1 MPHGGLESAVRQNKG
16 EMDGMNTGTRVV
28 NVAFMGSELVTII
41 YDARWLLAVITLCVV
56 ADFWYGWSESRKRY
70 EAAREKKDKI
80 VMAQYKW
87 RTSRAVR
94 RTMNKL
100 IDYIMWVSLG
110 VFTGFALLRP
120 LGVDYMLGGIAAT
133 AIAIGCEAK
142 SFIGHF
148 FYLHGVRI
156 EQKSVGGFLKA
167 FVVAFAKRKNADV
180 GEALEDAFDDSI
192 TDKKEV
198 KR

>member
-1 MPHGGLESAVRQNKG
+1 MVENYT
-16 EMDGMNTGTRVV
+16 GMNTGTKFIGI
-28 NVAFMGSELVTII
+28 AFMGNELVQII

-70 EAAREKKDKI
+70 EAAREKKDNI
-80 VMAQYKW
+80 VMSQYRW
-87 RTSRAVR
+87 RTSSAIR

-110 VFTGFALLRP
+110 AFTGFALLRP

-148 FYLHGVRI
+148 FYLHGIRI
-156 EQKSVGGFLKA
+156 EQKGVTGFLKA
-167 FVVAFAKRKNADV
+167 FAVAFAKRKNADV
-180 GEALEDAFDDSI
+180 GEALEDALEGEKG
-192 TDKKEV
+192 KKV
-198 KR
+198 KQ

>member
-1 MPHGGLESAVRQNKG
+1 
-16 EMDGMNTGTRVV
+16 MDVTGNTGTRVLTLSL
-28 NVAFMGSELVTII
+28 FGGELAGII
-41 YDARWLLAVITLCVV
+41 SDSRWMLLAIFLCVA
-56 ADFWYGWSESRKRY
+56 ADFRYGWGESSLRFERAKRKG
-70 EAAREKKDKI
+70 DKV

-94 RTMNKL
+94 RTVNKL
-100 IDYIMWVSLG
+100 VDYIMWVSLG

-120 LGVDYMLGGIAAT
+120 LGADYMLGGIAAT

-148 FYLHGVRI
+148 FYLHGIRI

-167 FVVAFAKRKNADV
+167 FVVAFAKRKNADI
-180 GEALEDAFDDSI
+180 GEALEDALEEKSE
-192 TDKKEV
+192 K
-198 KR
+198 

>member
-1 MPHGGLESAVRQNKG
+1 MVESYT
-16 EMDGMNTGTRVV
+16 GMNTGTRLAGFVL
-28 NVAFMGSELVTII
+28 MGNEMVQII
-41 YDARWLLAVITLCVV
+41 YDARWLLALITLCVV

-70 EAAREKKDKI
+70 EAARAKKDKI
-80 VMAQYKW
+80 VMSQYRW

-100 IDYIMWVSLG
+100 IDYIVWVSLG

-120 LGVDYMLGGIAAT
+120 LGADYMIGGVAAT
-133 AIAIGCEAK
+133 AVAVGCEAK

-148 FYLHGVRI
+148 FYLHGIRI
-156 EQKSVGGFLKA
+156 EQKGVTGFLKA
-167 FVVAFAKRKNADV
+167 FAVAFAKRKNADV
-180 GEALEDAFDDSI
+180 GEALEDALEEKSE
-192 TDKKEV
+192 KV

>member
-1 MPHGGLESAVRQNKG
+1 MFENYT
-16 EMDGMNTGTRVV
+16 GMNTGTRVI
-28 NVAFMGSELVTII
+28 NIAFMGSELVQII

-56 ADFWYGWSESRKRY
+56 ADFWYGWSESSKRY
-70 EAAREKKDKI
+70 EAARAKKDKI

-87 RTSRAVR
+87 RTSRAIR

-120 LGVDYMLGGIAAT
+120 LGADYMLGGIAAT
-133 AIAIGCEAK
+133 AVAIGCEAK

-148 FYLHGVRI
+148 FYLHGIRI

-167 FVVAFAKRKNADV
+167 FVVAFAKKKNADI
-180 GEALEDAFDDSI
+180 GEALEDAFDNNNDN
-192 TDKKEV
+192 DNNNKEV

>member
-1 MPHGGLESAVRQNKG
+1 MFENYT
-16 EMDGMNTGTRVV
+16 GMNTGTRVV
-28 NVAFMGSELVTII
+28 NIAFMGSELVTII
-41 YDARWLLAVITLCVV
+41 YDARWLLAVITLCVA

-70 EAAREKKDKI
+70 EAARAKKDKI
-80 VMAQYKW
+80 VMAQYRW
-87 RTSRAVR
+87 RTSRAIR

-120 LGVDYMLGGIAAT
+120 LGADYMLGGIAAT

-148 FYLHGVRI
+148 FYLHGIRI

-167 FVVAFAKRKNADV
+167 FVVAFAKRKNADI
-180 GEALEDAFDDSI
+180 GEALEDALEDNI
-192 TDKKEV
+192 TNDKEV

>member
-1 MPHGGLESAVRQNKG
+1 MFENYT
-16 EMDGMNTGTRVV
+16 GMNAGTRFIGLVL
-28 NVAFMGSELVTII
+28 MGNELVQII

-70 EAAREKKDKI
+70 EAARAKKDKI
-80 VMAQYKW
+80 VMAQYRW
-87 RTSRAVR
+87 RTSRAIR

-120 LGVDYMLGGIAAT
+120 LGADYMLGGIAAT

-148 FYLHGVRI
+148 FYLHGIRI

-167 FVVAFAKRKNADV
+167 FVVAFAKKKNADI
-180 GEALEDAFDDSI
+180 GEALEDALEEKSE
-192 TDKKEV
+192 K
-198 KR
+198 